1 MVNFSPLKILGRWQS
16 GFALDYHTI
25 SSVPIG
31 YDEFGHLRFDTTRTP
46 IGELLYRLKN
56 GSDTSVVP
64 ELVENAA
71 HFVNQWRPGVSALV
85 PIPPS
90 NPNRAVQ
97 PVVLVG
103 KPLAERLGLEWVPD
117 AITKVKATPQLK
129 NVADLDERVA
139 LLTGAFSTDQEKL
152 KGKAVLLFDD
162 LYRSGATMNS
172 VAETLYDQAQ
182 VSAVYALTLT
192 RTRVNR

>member
-1 MVNFSPLKILGRWQS
+1 M
-16 GFALDYHTI
+16 
-25 SSVPIG
+25 PIG

-46 IGELLYRLKN
+46 IGELLYRLKS
-56 GSDTSVVP
+56 GSDTSVIP

-71 HFVNQWRPGVSALV
+71 HFLNQWQPPVSALV
-85 PIPPS
+85 PVPPS

-129 NVADLDERVA
+129 NIADLDERVA

-172 VAETLYDQAQ
+172 VAEALYDQAQ

>member
-1 MVNFSPLKILGRWQS
+1 MTSLG
-16 GFALDYHTI
+16 I
-25 SSVPIG
+25 SVS
-31 YDEFGHLRFDTTRTP
+31 TRL
-46 IGELLYRLKN
+46 ERRLESCST
-56 GSDTSVVP
+56 GSDTSVIP

-71 HFVNQWRPGVSALV
+71 HFMNQWHPLVSALV

-103 KPLAERLGLEWVPD
+103 KPLAERLGLEWVHD

-139 LLTGAFSTDQEKL
+139 LLTGAFSADKEKL
-152 KGKAVLLFDD
+152 ERKAVLLFDD

-172 VAETLYDQAQ
+172 VAEVLYDQAE